1 LGYTSDIIKSY
12 YYYII
17 SSLSLRLYALLYS
30 ALCCYFRVG
39 CRGRWCEYRR
49 LRGRAACVQGTTA
62 HSSLH
67 VAKNPQDQI

>member
-30 ALCCYFRVG
+30 A
-39 CRGRWCEYRR
+39 
-49 LRGRAACVQGTTA
+49 
-62 HSSLH
+62 H
-67 VAKNPQDQI
+67 VVIFV